1 MSPLLTCCRPKS
13 LTIQLLATRVHYFS
27 ETPFIPSTYL
37 IVPLPEPG
45 APMMRVLA
53 LLPLDMHLDT
63 VTASTVLLLLFTN
76 KLDSRLLEN
85 MISEILNYLIRV
97 VQYVV

>member
-1 MSPLLTCCRPKS
+1 
-13 LTIQLLATRVHYFS
+13 
-27 ETPFIPSTYL
+27 
-37 IVPLPEPG
+37 
-45 APMMRVLA
+45 MMRVLA